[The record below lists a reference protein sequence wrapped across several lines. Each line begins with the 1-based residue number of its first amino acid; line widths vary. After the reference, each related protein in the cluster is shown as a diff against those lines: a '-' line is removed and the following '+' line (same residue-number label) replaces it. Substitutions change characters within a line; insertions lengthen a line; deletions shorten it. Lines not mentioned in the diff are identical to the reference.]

1 MWSQKKTP
9 QAHALTS
16 MLALK
21 ARRYLERAW
30 WKLEV
35 TVEEGLRE
43 LEELCVMELVHPES
57 GEIVARQVPEPNSR
71 QQQLLDA
78 LGLHL
83 PSVGAGSPRPCRRAQ
98 KNPTRA

>member
-1 MWSQKKTP
+1 
-9 QAHALTS
+9 

-21 ARRYLERAW
+21 VRRYLERAW

-57 GEIVARQVPEPNSR
+57 GEVIARQVPEPN

-83 PSVGAGSPRPCRRAQ
+83 PSMAPVAHVQ
-98 KNPTRA
+98 VVTRKKIQQERKPLVT